1 MRALC
6 SSADGVLGQ
15 KQQSERKHGARRK
28 TPEKRGDVRL
38 KAVEGPDGKDSQKC
52 YRLATYLIVLGL
64 HLVNHFRTSSR
75 KICVPP
81 CVSKV
86 YVTLNY
92 VSSYAFTTTWPAR
105 AWRFFGERTSVLEG
119 DGEFRSLRICSAIP
133 VGPAQRKR
141 CKSLRF
147 PIEFRVSNAA

>member
-52 YRLATYLIVLGL
+52 YRLATYLIVSGL

-81 CVSKV
+81 
-86 YVTLNY
+86 
-92 VSSYAFTTTWPAR
+92 
-105 AWRFFGERTSVLEG
+105 
-119 DGEFRSLRICSAIP
+119 
-133 VGPAQRKR
+133 
-141 CKSLRF
+141 LRF
-147 PIEFRVSNAA
+147 EGLRYIELCIFLCIYDNLASARVEILRRANIGP